1 MASTTHIHGLAPD
14 ATRRTSSR
22 QQLALAV
29 FAAALAGAVAAVLAR
44 YGHVN
49 HDTVWLVM
57 AAERLLDGGRYIDD
71 VLELSPP
78 VLLAAYMPGALAGRL
93 LGADPYVA
101 HLGWVALLIAA
112 ATLLCRPGL
121 QRLLDRSDGDALPEA
136 WLVPVVLAAMPG
148 YDFGQKEHLFVILFL
163 PALVLLAAERQR
175 PGSPAGLV
183 IAVTVPAALALTMK
197 PYWLLVPAALAAWA
211 AVGPRVGRRFAVV
224 ALAISAAVVATVAIA
239 TLVGFAGWV
248 TIAGWA
254 TQLHDAFGVSP
265 ARLVRRIE
273 TATLVLIFAAAAT
286 GAFLPRGTGAR
297 MLAGGL
303 VTAAAAAFAAVL
315 LQRKGW
321 AYHLL
326 PVVQCAT
333 LAIGLVVLRLLRGRD
348 VPRRLAGGVLVAV
361 AMTTVV
367 RHACL
372 AVNRAFRPDPAF
384 VGEFAAHLRDHAAG
398 RSFLAISTNQW
409 PAFPAVVL
417 AGARWVSRTPHQW
430 MFPGAVRLLAGDAEQ
445 RARGARYRDMALAMI
460 ADDIERHRP
469 PSIAI
474 DVGADQ
480 QGVGEGFDM
489 LGFLRRDPRLSA
501 LLDGYREVAR
511 DDRWAFY
518 VAGP

>member
-1 MASTTHIHGLAPD
+1 MASTAHTHGLTPG
-14 ATRRTSSR
+14 ATRRTSS

-29 FAAALAGAVAAVLAR
+29 FAVALAGAAAAVLAR

-78 VLLAAYMPGALAGRL
+78 VLLAAYMPGAVAGRVF
-93 LGADPYVA
+93 GIDPYAA
-101 HLGWVALLIAA
+101 HLGWVALLIAG

-121 QRLLDRSDGDALPEA
+121 QRLFDRADGQPLPEA

-148 YDFGQKEHLFVILFL
+148 YDFGQKEHLFVILSL

-175 PGSPAGLV
+175 PGTPAGLV
-183 IAVTVPAALALTMK
+183 IAATVPAAVALTMK
-197 PYWLLVPAALAAWA
+197 PYWLLVPAALVAWA
-211 AVGPRVGRRFAVV
+211 ALGPRVGRRFAAV
-224 ALAISAAVVATVAIA
+224 ALAAAAAAVAAIAVATLA
-239 TLVGFAGWV
+239 GYAGWA

-254 TQLHDAFGVSP
+254 TELHDAFGVAP
-265 ARLVRRIE
+265 ARLARRTE
-273 TATLVLIFAAAAT
+273 TAAIVLVFAAAAT
-286 GAFLPRGTGAR
+286 GAFLPRGTAAR
-297 MLAGGL
+297 TLAGGL
-303 VTAAAAAFAAVL
+303 VVAAAAAFAAAL

-333 LAIGLVVLRLLRGRD
+333 LAIGLVVLRLLRDRD
-348 VPRRLAGGVLVAV
+348 VPRRLAGGLLVAV

-367 RHACL
+367 QHVYL
-372 AVNRAFRPDPAF
+372 AVNRAFRSDPAF

-417 AGARWVSRTPHQW
+417 AGARWVSRAPHQW
-430 MFPGAVRLLAGDAEQ
+430 MFPGAVRLLSGDAEQ
-445 RARGARYRDMALAMI
+445 RARGAHYRDMALAMI

-469 PSIAI
+469 HAIAI

-480 QGVGEGFDM
+480 QGVGDGFDM
-489 LGFLRRDPRLSA
+489 PGFLRQDPRLRA

-511 DDRWAFY
+511 DDRWVFY